1 MPEVLKARC
10 PGCKHELRIPANWAA
25 QTMRCKRCGTVL
37 QAKAASGVKKQA
49 GNISPPVAAGAGTA
63 ANAKP
68 PGEAPVV
75 DQATLGDNPFAFVG
89 SAANSAG
96 AANDF
101 EGIDQGPLVQV
112 PMRLRRRRPRWLAPV
127 IMFLLLAVTVTAAY
141 HFWTPLVEFG
151 SKLRDQAIGDA
162 GDPKDKPAV
171 KGEIAPSIPFPR
183 RALAI
188 CVNNYLYANPVA
200 YGSGDSETG
209 AVLEKLAAAL
219 NIDPGQLVLL
229 SDAARV
235 PPPRPPPDSKKS
247 RTRNNAKA
255 PRSRPVLSANAPARP
270 PLKAVIEKTITEFL
284 DSSRPQD
291 RILLLFAGH
300 VVEIDDQAFLVPLEG
315 ELSVKESLLPLSWLF
330 DKLKACPARQ
340 KVLILD
346 TCRLDPGR
354 GLERPGSGPM
364 GAKLDALLARPPD
377 GVQVWTACVAGEYSY
392 ELAGGGVF
400 LNALGDALNQKALK
414 KDQHA
419 EDSLPL
425 ESLAEAVK
433 ASTAKEIKTELKEKQ
448 TPRLAGK
455 EPDSGAPYDP
465 SQPLPAKVVIPPPAA
480 PAGGAA
486 RTEDVRRILEEIELP
501 PIKIARAETAP
512 VRVELSVPFS
522 AKRLDEYR
530 PDYTS
535 VKEIESNAE
544 KFPLRMAVLKAV
556 KLIREKFDSGG
567 DSFVLRESFSGATND
582 RIKADILKEQE
593 KPALVIQELTEA
605 RDLLL
610 KVGEERDKESCKR
623 WQAHYDY
630 VLAELLARIAYVEEY
645 SLMLGKIRKDEVG
658 QLETGQTGF
667 RLASRDKLQG
677 TKEFKD
683 MAAESKKMLKK
694 LAREHKGTPWEI
706 LAKREQL
713 TALGLYWQPTRD

>member
-1 MPEVLKARC
+1 MPEVLKGRC
-10 PGCKHELRIPANWAA
+10 PGCKRELRFPSDWAG
-25 QTMRCKRCGTVL
+25 QTMRCKHCGTVL
-37 QAKAASGVKKQA
+37 QARASGAVKKQTPTMPAPAAA
-49 GNISPPVAAGAGTA
+49 GPGVAAS
-63 ANAKP
+63 AKRSE
-68 PGEAPVV
+68 EAPVV
-75 DQATLGDNPFAFVG
+75 EPATANDNPFAFVSG
-89 SAANSAG
+89 ASKPAG

-101 EGIDQGPLVQV
+101 EGIDQGPLVQI

-127 IMFLLLAVTVTAAY
+127 VMLLLLATTVTAAY
-141 HFWTPLVEFG
+141 HFWTPLVQFG
-151 SKLRDQAIGDA
+151 SKLRDQALLDA
-162 GDPKDKPAV
+162 GEPKDKSV
-171 KGEIAPSIPFPR
+171 KGKIEVEKPFPR

-209 AVLEKLAAAL
+209 AVLEKLASAL
-219 NIDPGQLVLL
+219 HIDPTQLVLL
-229 SDAARV
+229 SDAARI
-235 PPPRPPPDSKKS
+235 PPPKPPPGSKKS
-247 RTRNNAKA
+247 RNTNNAKA
-255 PRSRPVLSANAPARP
+255 PRSRPVVSADSPART

-315 ELSVKESLLPLSWLF
+315 ELQVKESLLPLGWLF

-340 KVLILD
+340 KLLILD

-364 GAKLDALLARPPD
+364 GARLDALLAKPPD

-400 LNALGDALNQKALK
+400 LNALGAALTQKALK
-414 KDQHA
+414 KNQHA
-419 EDSLPL
+419 EDSLPV
-425 ESLAEAVK
+425 EALAEAVQ
-433 ASTAKEIKTELKEKQ
+433 ASTTKEIKTELKEKQ

-455 EPDSGAPYDP
+455 ERDGGAPYDP
-465 SQPLPAKVVIPPPAA
+465 AQPLPAKLVIPPPAA
-480 PAGGAA
+480 PVGGAA

-501 PIKIARAETAP
+501 PIKIAHAETAP

-522 AKRLDEYR
+522 AKKLDDYR

-535 VKEIESNAE
+535 TKEIESNAE

-610 KVGEERDKESCKR
+610 KVGEERDKESSKR

-658 QLETGQTGF
+658 QLESGQTGF

-683 MAAESKKMLKK
+683 MATESKKMFKK
-694 LAREHKGTPWEI
+694 LARDHQGTPWEI